1 MMLQKKL
8 TRVRKILRKHP
19 GVVVALSGGV
29 DSSLLLKIAKDVL
42 GDRVIAVTAVS
53 PLHPQD
59 EVNEAR
65 KIAKIV
71 HCRHLVIRTRELENK
86 KFVKN
91 SRNRCYHCKREL
103 FTIFK
108 RLARKHQYNIIEAS
122 NVSDLDDFR
131 PGLRALAELNVES
144 PFIQARIN
152 KKEIRKLAKKFGLP
166 NWDKPSMACLASRIP
181 YGHKI
186 NTKTLRRIESAERYL
201 KTFPLTQIRVRDHFP
216 RARIEILD
224 NEFHIILKNR
234 KKIIDHFRKLGYT
247 SVALD
252 LEGYRSGS
260 LNR

>member
-1 MMLQKKL
+1 MLQKKL
-8 TRVRKILRKHP
+8 TRVRNILRKHP

-29 DSSLLLKIAKDVL
+29 DSSLLLRIAKDVL
-42 GDRVIAVTAVS
+42 GDRIIAVTAVS

-59 EVNEAR
+59 EVNDAK

-71 HCRHLVIRTRELENK
+71 DCQHLIIRSGELKNK
-86 KFVKN
+86 EFVSN
-91 SRNRCYHCKREL
+91 PRNRCYYCKRKL
-103 FTIFK
+103 FTTFK
-108 RLARKHQYNIIEAS
+108 RLATKYKYDIIEAS

-131 PGLRALAELNVES
+131 PGLRALTDLSVES

-166 NWDKPSMACLASRIP
+166 NWNKPSMACLASRIP
-181 YGHKI
+181 YGQKI
-186 NTKTLRRIESAERYL
+186 NKKILKRIESAEKYL
-201 KTFPLTQIRVRDHFP
+201 KTFQLTQIRVRDHFP
-216 RARIEILD
+216 IARIEILEK
-224 NEFHIILKNR
+224 EFHTVIKHRKN
-234 KKIIDHFRKLGYT
+234 ISAYFRKLGYT

>member
-1 MMLQKKL
+1 MLQKKL
-8 TRVRKILRKHP
+8 TRVRKILEKHH

-53 PLHPQD
+53 PLHPQE
-59 EVNEAR
+59 EVNDAS

-71 HCRHLVIRTRELENK
+71 HCRHLIIRTGELKNK
-86 KFVKN
+86 IFVN
-91 SRNRCYHCKREL
+91 NPRNRCYYCKRAL

-108 RLARKHQYNIIEAS
+108 RLAREYKYNIIEAS

-131 PGLRALAELNVES
+131 PGFRALNDLDVES
-144 PFIQARIN
+144 PFIRAGIN
-152 KKEIRKLAKKFGLP
+152 KEEIRKLAKQFGLP

-181 YGHKI
+181 YGHTI
-186 NTKTLRRIESAERYL
+186 NKKALKRIESAEKYL
-201 KTFPLTQIRVRDHFP
+201 KTFRLTQIRVRDHFP
-216 RARIEILD
+216 MARIEILD
-224 NEFHIILKNR
+224 NEFHVIMKHR
-234 KKIIDHFRKLGYT
+234 KKIIAHFRKLGYT

-260 LNR
+260 LNW